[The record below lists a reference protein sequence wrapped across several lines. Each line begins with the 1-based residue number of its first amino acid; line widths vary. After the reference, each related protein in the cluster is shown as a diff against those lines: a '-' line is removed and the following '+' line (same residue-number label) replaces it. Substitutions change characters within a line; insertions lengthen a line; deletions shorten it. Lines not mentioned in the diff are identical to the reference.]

1 MKNCHFLVT
10 VLCFLLLECIDSS
23 ETKDLVQIPD
33 HLPEIN
39 LDVTREERFPSR
51 SYRVKVYMGSW
62 YAPPCSNNDRVIYQ
76 KQNIDYNSFP
86 QWVIRGKT
94 NMLNA
99 SVYQMET
106 LIKPDKAFVLD
117 RGTILDCSKREG
129 DPTYADR
136 IQFRSNMH
144 MYCVDVADSML
155 SVMNDVE
162 YEIAIAG
169 NQVEDVPIIL
179 QFGDLEHS
187 HDFQFLS
194 LPHIKKFR
202 DATNS
207 KDLERITSQEC
218 SSIVPPMTGMS
229 VLQPIVWK
237 LATHRHFGL
246 LDHVA
251 VKDIPWEEKQNIAI
265 FRGQLT
271 GSRDGY
277 DGTLSDI
284 QNCLNMRRCRLV
296 YEHANS
302 KLVNA
307 KLTNTRGRLP
317 DKLGGVKL
325 TTESVTIRHLLRYK
339 GIIMLEGNDVASGLK
354 WSLLSNSVVLMP
366 IPKHTSWA
374 MEELLV
380 PWVHYVPLADDLSDV
395 EMKMQWVINH
405 SDHARRISY
414 AATLWIQ
421 DLVYHP
427 DAAEED
433 RWIQEEIIRRYR
445 QHFTAVDNNVKKEAL
460 QMS

>member
-1 MKNCHFLVT
+1 
-10 VLCFLLLECIDSS
+10 
-23 ETKDLVQIPD
+23 
-33 HLPEIN
+33 
-39 LDVTREERFPSR
+39 
-51 SYRVKVYMGSW
+51 
-62 YAPPCSNNDRVIYQ
+62 
-76 KQNIDYNSFP
+76 
-86 QWVIRGKT
+86 
-94 NMLNA
+94 
-99 SVYQMET
+99 
-106 LIKPDKAFVLD
+106 
-117 RGTILDCSKREG
+117 
-129 DPTYADR
+129 
-136 IQFRSNMH
+136 
-144 MYCVDVADSML
+144 
-155 SVMNDVE
+155 MNDVE
-162 YEIAIAG
+162 YEIAITG
-169 NQVEDVPIIL
+169 NPVEEVPIIL
-179 QFGDLEHS
+179 QFGDLKHS

-202 DATNS
+202 VAANPQ
-207 KDLERITSQEC
+207 DLERITSQEC
-218 SSIVPPMTGMS
+218 SSSVPHMSGMS

-237 LATHRHFGL
+237 LATRRHFGL

-251 VKDIPWEEKQNIAI
+251 VKDIPWKEKRDMAI

-271 GSRDGY
+271 GRRDGY
-277 DGTLSDI
+277 NERLSDL

-317 DKLGGVKL
+317 NKLGDVEL

-366 IPKHTSWA
+366 IPRHTSWA

-395 EMKMQWVINH
+395 EMKMQWVLDH
-405 SDHARRISY
+405 SEDARRISY

-427 DAAEED
+427 DAAEDD

-445 QHFTAVDNNVKKEAL
+445 QHFTALDDNTIEETF
-460 QMS
+460 